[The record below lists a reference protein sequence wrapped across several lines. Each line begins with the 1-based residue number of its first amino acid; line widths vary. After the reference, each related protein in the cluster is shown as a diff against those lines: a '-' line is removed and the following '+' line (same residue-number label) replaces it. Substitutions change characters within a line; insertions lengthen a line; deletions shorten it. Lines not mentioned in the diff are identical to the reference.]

1 MTDSFIGRGFPF
13 PLVINERGSFEL
25 VSGTEELER
34 SMTVVLSTAPGERA
48 FRPAFGCRV
57 WELMFEPINPSTIG
71 LIEMYVTEALEMW
84 EPRVEI
90 DAVRAIPDESI
101 QGAVRV
107 EIDYTVRQT
116 NDHRNLV
123 FPFYTIPPEEE
134 T

>member
-1 MTDSFIGRGFPF
+1 MTDSFIGQGFPF
-13 PLVINERGSFEL
+13 PLVINEKGSFAL

-71 LIEMYVTEALEMW
+71 LIEMYVSEALDMW

-90 DAVRAIPDESI
+90 DSVRAVPDESI

-107 EIDYTVRQT
+107 VIDYTVRQT
-116 NDHRNLV
+116 NDQRNLV

-134 T
+134 

>member
-13 PLVINERGSFEL
+13 PLSINERGSFVL

-48 FRPAFGCRV
+48 FRPRFGCQI

-71 LIEMYVTEALEMW
+71 LVEMYVTEALEMW
-84 EPRVEI
+84 EPRVDI
-90 DAVRAIPDESI
+90 DAVRAVPDEAI

-123 FPFYTIPPEEE
+123 FPFYTIPPEED
-134 T
+134 

>member
-13 PLVINERGSFEL
+13 PLVINEKGSFDL

-48 FRPAFGCRV
+48 FRPTFGCRI
-57 WELMFEPINPSTIG
+57 WELMFEPVNTSTMG
-71 LIEMYVTEALEMW
+71 LIEMYVTEALELW
-84 EPRVEI
+84 EPRVDI
-90 DAVRAIPDESI
+90 DSVVVVPDDDV

-107 EIDYTVRQT
+107 FVEYTVRQT
-116 NDHRNLV
+116 NDQRNLV

-134 T
+134 